1 MRDSCTATDCLVEYV
16 PAGDDRD
23 RLLGLLRIGVE
34 FDAQHVGK
42 RPEFLHNYIAGL
54 VAGMDRPT
62 FKNLLDELTLAA
74 ARRAADSAHEPIES
88 VSRSFELLTYHHPRK
103 GRQQVTFGRVR
114 NLLTAVKNKQFT
126 ASPNP

>member
-1 MRDSCTATDCLVEYV
+1 MEYV

-23 RLLGLLRIGVE
+23 RLLGLLRLAAPFE
-34 FDAQHVGK
+34 AQQVGK

-74 ARRAADSAHEPIES
+74 ARRATDNGAHEPIES

-103 GRQQVTFGRVR
+103 GRQQVTFGWVR
-114 NLLTAVKNKQFT
+114 NLLTAAKNK
-126 ASPNP
+126 